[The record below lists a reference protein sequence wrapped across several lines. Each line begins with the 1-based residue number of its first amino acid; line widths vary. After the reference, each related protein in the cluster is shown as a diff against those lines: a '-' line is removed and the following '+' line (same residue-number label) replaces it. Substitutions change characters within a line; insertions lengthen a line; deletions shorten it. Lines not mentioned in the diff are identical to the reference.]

1 MRFKFVMVAAMGVMV
16 AVVVLIYAT
25 KPPLYLVGIGDV
37 PDSMM
42 DSLVAHFREKFSI
55 KVATRPPL
63 EFDATTFD
71 ARRSQVSA
79 ERLIQAV
86 RVRYPKLDADPRVR
100 VIAITPLDMYI
111 EEVPQWRFAFSRRS
125 ADQRFAVV
133 SYARMNPRNLGAA
146 PNDTLLQS
154 RLRKMITKNIGIIYF
169 GLGDSTN
176 PRSVLYNN
184 VLGVQELDGMTE
196 EFDPR

>member
-1 MRFKFVMVAAMGVMV
+1 MAWVARAVGGMRGCAVRFKFVMVAAMGVMV

-25 KPPLYLVGIGDV
+25 KPPL
-37 PDSMM
+37 
-42 DSLVAHFREKFSI
+42 
-55 KVATRPPL
+55 

-79 ERLIQAV
+79 ERLIQDV

-146 PNDTLLQS
+146 P
-154 RLRKMITKNIGIIYF
+154 
-169 GLGDSTN
+169 
-176 PRSVLYNN
+176 
-184 VLGVQELDGMTE
+184 
-196 EFDPR
+196 